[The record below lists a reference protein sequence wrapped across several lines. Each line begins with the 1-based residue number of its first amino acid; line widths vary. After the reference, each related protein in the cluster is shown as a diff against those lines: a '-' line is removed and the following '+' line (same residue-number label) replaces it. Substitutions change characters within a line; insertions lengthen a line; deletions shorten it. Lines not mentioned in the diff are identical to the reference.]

1 MDIKV
6 ECIWCN
12 SKTEFNR
19 FVRLHEDCAY
29 VINYIEV
36 TNKLTKA
43 DPYGNTPSDHM
54 IGLHI
59 HGQIKMYASK
69 LQKFEKH
76 PKTIIYLLKRL
87 NKETAEALR
96 STLNNLLNDDHDIS
110 MNLTVINREDYPKR
124 GVLSKFDAVKFLEK

>member
-1 MDIKV
+1 MNITV

-19 FVRLHEDCAY
+19 FVRLYGDTAY
-29 VINYIEV
+29 VINYLEV

-43 DPYGNTPSDHM
+43 DQFGKAPSDHM

-59 HGQIKMYASK
+59 HGQIKMYSSK
-69 LQKFEKH
+69 LEKFDKH

-87 NKETAEALR
+87 NKETTDALR
-96 STLNNLLNDDHDIS
+96 RTVTDLLDNEHDVSI
-110 MNLTVINREDYPKR
+110 NLTVINRDDYPKR
-124 GVLSKFDAVKFLEK
+124 GVLSKFDSVKFLEK